1 VYTGP
6 NESILTTCWPIQALI
21 LGPERLLLRAR
32 PSSGEGPDQALTRR
46 SEAWAYDDLVIER
59 VPVLVLPGLAAG
71 DGSTAAI
78 RATLASQGHRVHR
91 WNLGRNRPTPELA
104 DALRSRLFD
113 LAERYE
119 APIAIVGWSL
129 GGLYAHRLAEFAPN
143 QVRSVTTLGSPLS
156 DGNQLAGLTVPT
168 TSIYSK
174 NDRVVPWSTS
184 VVDDRK
190 SRHENVE
197 VRSNHYT
204 LGIDPAVMYVI
215 SDRVRRDPD
224 RWEPFKSPALMRA
237 AFPSRP
243 AAR

>member
-1 VYTGP
+1 M
-6 NESILTTCWPIQALI
+6 S
-21 LGPERLLLRAR
+21 
-32 PSSGEGPDQALTRR
+32 TRR
-46 SEAWAYDDLVIER
+46 PEAWAYDGLVSER

-104 DALRSRLFD
+104 DALRSRFFD

-119 APIAIVGWSL
+119 DPIAIVGWSL

-174 NDRVVPWSTS
+174 NDRVVPWARSL
-184 VVDDRK
+184 VDDRK
-190 SRHENVE
+190 PRHENIE
-197 VRSNHYT
+197 VRSNHFT
-204 LGIDPAVMYVI
+204 LGIDPAVMYAI
-215 SDRVRRDPD
+215 SDRVRRHPE
-224 RWEPFKSPALMRA
+224 RWKPFKSPALMRT